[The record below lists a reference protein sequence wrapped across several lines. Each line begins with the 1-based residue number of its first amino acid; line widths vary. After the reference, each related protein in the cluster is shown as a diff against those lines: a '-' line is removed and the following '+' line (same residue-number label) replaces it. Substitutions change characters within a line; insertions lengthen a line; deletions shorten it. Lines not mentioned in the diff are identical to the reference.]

1 VLREGSGRSRPERAM
16 KILFVTAA
24 KRPDYL
30 NDLVFHGQ
38 YSLFGNDVVD
48 STCLSHMYRQH
59 TPPRV
64 QRKLYYPRSVDI
76 QRESLRLLD

>member
-1 VLREGSGRSRPERAM
+1 MRM
-16 KILFVTAA
+16 LFVTAA

-30 NDLVFHGQ
+30 NDLVSHGQ

-48 STCLSHMYRQH
+48 PTCLSYMYRQH
-59 TPPRV
+59 APPRV
-64 QRKLYYPRSVDI
+64 QRKLYYPRAVDM